1 MEFIKNFPFITIV
14 LSLFCAVICY
24 AFRDKKARFVSYF
37 LLISSGVMSASVLV
51 YNLFSETGYF
61 AYRMGHY
68 DAPIGNE
75 ISAGL
80 LEPFFALLFEIVMFL
95 SITGGYNRI
104 QKDVEAEK
112 HRFFYIMINLTH
124 AALMSLCYTN
134 DIYTAYVFIEVCT
147 IASCALLMASKRT
160 RSLVA
165 ATRYTIFSLIGSSLV
180 LIGIVLLYSVTGHLL
195 FPQIY
200 ETIQALWATGQYT
213 APLTI
218 ALGLIVS
225 GLAIKSGMFPFH
237 WWMPDTYGTATP
249 SASGILSGVVSKGYI
264 FLLLKMIYRVI
275 GTDVYMESGIHNIL
289 FVFGIC
295 GMVVGSVSAIRTS
308 NITFMTAYSS
318 AAQIG
323 YIYMGLGLGTKEA
336 LLASLF
342 QIVAHAL
349 TKPMLFL
356 AASGL
361 SDTVGGKQDFDSLRS
376 SAHYNKPAGIAFAAG
391 AFSMVGIP
399 IFAGFI
405 PKLLFSISAF
415 GHDWKTYIVL
425 IALAISTILNVIY
438 FLRTLVNIYSPA
450 IVNLERKKITFK
462 SIKVFAVVVLVMAAI
477 NLAVGLHSQPII
489 SLFQKGIEIF
499 MNIR

>member
-14 LSLFCAVICY
+14 LSLFCSVICY
-24 AFRDKKARFVSYF
+24 AFKDKKARFVSYF
-37 LLISSGVMSASVLV
+37 LLILSAFMSSSVLI
-51 YNLFSETGYF
+51 YNFTTEPGYF

-80 LEPFFALLFEIVMFL
+80 LEPFFALLFEVVMLL
-95 SITGGYNRI
+95 SIMGGYNRI
-104 QKDVEAEK
+104 QRDVEATK
-112 HRFFYIMINLTH
+112 QRFFYIMVNLTH

-134 DIYTAYVFIEVCT
+134 DIYTAYVFIEICT
-147 IASCALLMASKRT
+147 IASCALLMSSKKT

-195 FPQIY
+195 FPQIF

-275 GTDVYMESGIHNIL
+275 GADIFIDSGIHRIL
-289 FVFGIC
+289 FIFGVC
-295 GMVVGSVSAIRTS
+295 GMIVGSVSAIGTK
-308 NITFMTAYSS
+308 NINFMIAYSS

-323 YIYMGLGLGTKEA
+323 YIYMGIGLGTKEA

-356 AASGL
+356 ASGGL
-361 SDTVGGKQDFDSLRS
+361 SDTVNGKQDFDSLRS
-376 SAHYNKPAGIAFAAG
+376 SAHWNKAAG
-391 AFSMVGIP
+391 VAYTAGALSMVGIP
-399 IFAGFI
+399 IFAGFV

-415 GHDWKTYIVL
+415 GHGIKTYVVL
-425 IALAISTILNVIY
+425 IALALSTILNVIY

-450 IVNLERKKITFK
+450 IVTLERKKIAFGTV
-462 SIKVFAVVVLVMAAI
+462 KVFSIVVLVMAAI

-489 SLFQKGIEIF
+489 SLFEKGIEIF

>member
-1 MEFIKNFPFITIV
+1 MEFIKNFPFFTIV
-14 LSLFCAVICY
+14 LSLFCSVICY
-24 AFRDKKARFVSYF
+24 AFKDKKARFVSYF
-37 LLISSGVMSASVLV
+37 LLILSAIMSSSVLI
-51 YNLFSETGYF
+51 YNFTTEPGYF

-80 LEPFFALLFEIVMFL
+80 LEPFFALLFEVVMFL

-104 QKDVEAEK
+104 QKDVEEAK
-112 HRFFYIMINLTH
+112 QRFFYIMVNLTH

-134 DIYTAYVFIEVCT
+134 DIYTAYVFIEICT
-147 IASCALLMASKRT
+147 IASCALLMSSKKT

-195 FPQIY
+195 FPQIF
-200 ETIQALWATGQYT
+200 ETIQTLWATGQYT

-275 GTDVYMESGIHNIL
+275 GVDIFIDSGIHRIL
-289 FVFGIC
+289 FIFGIF
-295 GMVVGSVSAIRTS
+295 GMIVGSVSAIGTK
-308 NITFMTAYSS
+308 NINFMIAYSS

-323 YIYMGLGLGTKEA
+323 YIYMGIGLGTKEA

-356 AASGL
+356 ACGGL
-361 SDTVGGKQDFDSLRS
+361 SDTVNGKQDFDSLRS
-376 SAHYNKPAGIAFAAG
+376 SAHYNKSAGIAYTAG
-391 AFSMVGIP
+391 ALSMVGIP
-399 IFAGFI
+399 IFAGFV

-415 GHDWKTYIVL
+415 GHGWKTYVVL
-425 IALAISTILNVIY
+425 ITLAVSTILNVVY

-450 IVNLERKKITFK
+450 IVTLERKKIASGTVKAF
-462 SIKVFAVVVLVMAAI
+462 SVVVLVMASI

-489 SLFQKGIEIF
+489 SLFERGIEIF
-499 MNIR
+499 MNIH

>member
-24 AFRDKKARFVSYF
+24 AFKNKKARFVSYF
-37 LLISSGVMSASVLV
+37 LLVLSGVLSASVLA
-51 YNLFSETGYF
+51 YNFFSETGYF

-75 ISAGL
+75 ISAGI
-80 LEPFFALLFEIVMFL
+80 LEPFFALLFETVMFL
-95 SITGGYNRI
+95 SLVGGANRI
-104 QKDVEAEK
+104 LKDVEESK
-112 HRFFYIMINLTH
+112 HRFFYIMVNLTH
-124 AALMSLCYTN
+124 AALISLCYTN
-134 DIYTAYVFIEVCT
+134 DIYTAYVFIEICT
-147 IASCALLMASKRT
+147 IASCALLMASKKD

-180 LIGIVLLYSVTGHLL
+180 LIGIVLPYSVTGHLL
-195 FPQIY
+195 FPQIF
-200 ETIQALWATGQYT
+200 ETIQTLWATGEYT

-218 ALGLIVS
+218 ALGLIIS

-275 GTDVYMESGIHNIL
+275 GINVYMQSGINSIL
-289 FVFGIC
+289 LVCGIC
-295 GMVVGSVSAIRTS
+295 GMVAGSVSAIRT
-308 NITFMTAYSS
+308 NKITFMTAYSS

-323 YIYMGLGLGTKEA
+323 YIYMGIGLGTKAA
-336 LLASLF
+336 LLAALF

-356 AASGL
+356 SAGGL
-361 SDTVGGKQDFDSLRS
+361 SDTVDGKQDFDSLRS
-376 SAHYNKPAGIAFAAG
+376 SAHYNKSAGIAFAAG
-391 AFSMVGIP
+391 SLSMVGIP

-405 PKLLFSISAF
+405 PKMLFAISAF
-415 GHDWKTYIVL
+415 GHGWQTYIVL
-425 IALAISTILNVIY
+425 LALAISTILNVIY
-438 FLRTLVNIYSPA
+438 FLRTLINIYSPA
-450 IVNLERKKITFK
+450 IVDLERKKITF
-462 SIKVFAVVVLVMAAI
+462 SAVKAFSVIVLVMAAVNI
-477 NLAVGLHSQPII
+477 AVGLHSQPII
-489 SLFQKGIEIF
+489 SLFEKGIEIF

>member
-1 MEFIKNFPFITIV
+1 MEFIKNFPFIAIV

-24 AFRDKKARFVSYF
+24 AFKDKKARFVSYF

-112 HRFFYIMINLTH
+112 QRFFYIMINLTH

-134 DIYTAYVFIEVCT
+134 DIYTAYVFIEICT

-200 ETIQALWATGQYT
+200 ETIQALWATGQHT

-289 FVFGIC
+289 LVFGIC

-415 GHDWKTYIVL
+415 GHEWKTYIVL